1 MWKAASWFTKETLSL
16 ELLTFRKYQRYV
28 RTKENYV
35 WDWNS
40 QKQTEN
46 IFLAKSEFQPV
57 IYSSQSG
64 ACHSKQGA
72 KLKTILNSLYCVKD
86 LRISFHSKIRRV
98 TTSKRHRYER
108 THRFVIHVLLLICH
122 FKFKPQ
128 MVDGNPMTSRKVL
141 HRTWKNSKTV

>member
-16 ELLTFRKYQRYV
+16 ELLTFRKCQRYV

-35 WDWNS
+35 WEWNS

-46 IFLAKSEFQPV
+46 IFWQKANFNPSFIV
-57 IYSSQSG
+57 
-64 ACHSKQGA
+64 HSKQGA
-72 KLKTILNSLYCVKD
+72 KLKTILNSFYCVKD
-86 LRISFHSKIRRV
+86 LRISFHSKIRRDNR
-98 TTSKRHRYER
+98 TKRHRYER
-108 THRFVIHVLLLICH
+108 THRFVIHVLLLIRH